1 MEIKKV
7 TTDNQ
12 DIEAKILQCAEREF
26 MDKGYAGA
34 RTANIAE
41 AAGVSKSALHYHF
54 RSKEKLFERII
65 NEKIEM
71 LKEAII
77 PALYDVDRPLVIYI
91 KNIIGHHLKF
101 ISANPHLPGFLI
113 RELNSGSAQAST
125 ILNAIRGFSSTLL
138 SVFGDKINRAVAD
151 GICEPVD
158 IRMLIIDIVS
168 LNVFPYMAS
177 PILNAA
183 LADCMANSEEFME
196 MRRKENLELILRRLK
211 PRQV

>member
-1 MEIKKV
+1 
-7 TTDNQ
+7 
-12 DIEAKILQCAEREF
+12 
-26 MDKGYAGA
+26 MDKGYTGA

-41 AAGVSKSALHYHF
+41 AAGVSKSTLHYHF

-71 LKEAII
+71 LKEAMM

-91 KNIIGHHLKF
+91 KNIIGQHLKF
-101 ISANPHLPGFLI
+101 VSENPYLPGFLI
-113 RELNSGSAQAST
+113 RELNSGSPQATS
-125 ILNAIRGFSSTLL
+125 ILDAMRKFSSSLL
-138 SVFGDKINRAVAD
+138 SVFGDKINQAIAE

-168 LNVFPYMAS
+168 LNVFPYVAS

-183 LADCMANSEEFME
+183 LDDCMSNSEEFME
-196 MRRKENLELILRRLK
+196 KRRKENLELILRRLK
-211 PRQV
+211 PRKV